1 MLLSLISM
9 VYVGGLRFSAEY
21 CFFGVKERKKIRF
34 AKQGGKM
41 FSTIIGKQ
49 LTDIYTV
56 GFVYLFEE
64 QCEFT
69 PDLRWIYLEFEDQ
82 LLEFESIE
90 QFSRLKIEKVSD
102 IRYQFESDED
112 MIKVKSSIIEFAL
125 VASMLVKNTVKEIK
139 LIDGTEKNCA
149 AAKIILE
156 NGQIIFLDPGF
167 VYGIGIGGREQEKHW
182 YYNNR

>member
-1 MLLSLISM
+1 M
-9 VYVGGLRFSAEY
+9 
-21 CFFGVKERKKIRF
+21 
-34 AKQGGKM
+34 
-41 FSTIIGKQ
+41 
-49 LTDIYTV
+49 
-56 GFVYLFEE
+56 
-64 QCEFT
+64 
-69 PDLRWIYLEFEDQ
+69 
-82 LLEFESIE
+82 EFESIE

>member
-1 MLLSLISM
+1 
-9 VYVGGLRFSAEY
+9 
-21 CFFGVKERKKIRF
+21 
-34 AKQGGKM
+34 M

-112 MIKVKSSIIEFAL
+112 MIKVKSSIIEFVL

-167 VYGIGIGGREQEKHW
+167 VYGIGIGGREQEKYW